1 MYSPAKY
8 ERLSH
13 QAQALKGLNCFGE
26 LVLLRTDF
34 NVPLSKGPKGELSVS
49 DATRI
54 DAALPTVRLLLGK
67 GAKLVIVSHLGRPE
81 PNKASLSALRLTH
94 GLNPVFSVLKER
106 LGAENIGFVDSCVG
120 PVADTA
126 IAQLQSGQ
134 ALLLENVRFH
144 VGETQND
151 LDFAKQLSK
160 HFRIFVNDAFG
171 VLHRDDASVTGV
183 AKIIPNCF
191 PGLLVAKEVHI
202 LSGLFL
208 RPRMPLVV
216 LIGGAKVADK
226 MGVVGK
232 FCETASKVLVGG
244 KMAFTFLAAK
254 GVLVGATQVDEPHRF
269 EEARNIEK
277 KARSYGVDFL
287 LPSDQ
292 VVAANLEGPL
302 PTAIVPLTLA
312 CCTSPL
318 EPCIRDGFVGGD
330 IGPKTV
336 KEFEDVIQTA
346 CTIFWNG
353 PLGAYEMPAF
363 SFGTLAIAHA
373 IAAATKKGATTIVG
387 GGDSSAAVHEAGLT
401 AADFTHICTGGGASL
416 EFLQGNMLP
425 GLAVWT

>member
-292 VVAANLEGPL
+292 
-302 PTAIVPLTLA
+302 
-312 CCTSPL
+312 
-318 EPCIRDGFVGGD
+318 PCIRDGFVGGD